1 METVRKDLKR
11 GEYIKGLFLEW
22 QANTFSAEEGQDSIK
37 YLLGEISITFNTDL
51 TQFTFSDSDSDISW
65 EAFREQLL
73 EYIKDNKPNNPE
85 KLAERTSLAL
95 LDIASND
102 LILAAIE
109 YVVVDQM
116 KKKLFNRKFESW
128 ISPYFKTFTKEVM
141 EILNSFDNG
150 QSGEIPANSLV
161 PLLDACL
168 SLFSIKMNEK
178 DVFLF
183 RRMVENRYKQSKGD
197 IEKVF
202 KYLKISYYEC
212 ISLIEEWA
220 TKESIKQISV
230 LSQIEKTINEMN
242 QLRQE
247 FAEQA
252 PLVLLIDQL
261 ILQLSG
267 FQVKV
272 DKKTEPKLQDL
283 QIKGLKDI
291 FDFYAKQIKQVGQ
304 NPTFDEL
311 TGHQSVLN
319 LSKFTKFC
327 ADFDLLCTLKE
338 KYKLQLNQVSNIFL
352 KSTKCKRAMT
362 FPDFL
367 AAMDHLAE
375 AYYSEQYDLHYNEKI
390 SLLSTE
396 DKRKRLLL
404 FLKCEEPSNYSLRLK
419 GFGLA
424 FSLEKKGFRIPDY
437 DLSKK
442 YKFRNQTKVKEK
454 IENWKIKKQEVN
466 LPPVRSK
473 SVPSHARLR
482 AIQQSLLARPDRVTW
497 DLLNKNMNLMTRDE
511 LDKLLDA
518 DDIKELIKGGV
529 KII

>member
-1 METVRKDLKR
+1 MDIVRKDLKR
-11 GEYIKGLFLEW
+11 GEYIKGLFQEW
-22 QANTFSAEEGQDSIK
+22 QANTFNVEGGQDSVK

-51 TQFTFSDSDSDISW
+51 TQFMISDLDSGLSW
-65 EAFREQLL
+65 EIFRDELL
-73 EYIKDNKPNNPE
+73 NYIKSIKPNNPE

-102 LILAAIE
+102 LILAGIE
-109 YVVVDQM
+109 YIVVDQM

-141 EILNSFDNG
+141 DILSSFDQS

-161 PLLDACL
+161 SLLDSCL

-183 RRMVENRYKQSKGD
+183 KRMVENRYKQPKGD
-197 IEKVF
+197 IDKVF

-230 LSQIEKTINEMN
+230 RSQIEKTILEMN

-247 FAEQA
+247 FAEQG
-252 PLVLLIDQL
+252 PLVLHIEQL

-267 FQVKV
+267 FPVKV
-272 DKKTEPKLQDL
+272 EKKNEPKLQDL
-283 QIKGLKDI
+283 QIKGLKEI

-327 ADFDLLCTLKE
+327 ADFDLLSTLKE
-338 KYKLQLNQVSNIFL
+338 KYKLQLNQISNIFL

-362 FPDFL
+362 FTDFL
-367 AAMDHLAE
+367 ASIDHLAE
-375 AYYSEQYDLHYNEKI
+375 AYYSEQYDQFYNERI
-390 SLLSTE
+390 SLMSTE

-404 FLKCEEPSNYSLRLK
+404 FFKCEEPASYSLRLK

-454 IENWKIKKQEVN
+454 IENWKIKKQEAN

-473 SVPSHARLR
+473 SVPSHARIK

-497 DLLNKNMNLMTRDE
+497 DLLNKNMNLITRDD

-518 DDIKELIKGGV
+518 DDIKELIKGGI
-529 KII
+529 KIM